1 MLFNDFVKLA
11 QKKFGDIRLADL
23 ARELDVSA
31 QVINGWKLRDKV
43 PYKYVKKLNDIIS
56 IETYKTFNTYEP
68 NVIKERI
75 SIKESKSEI
84 YKYLS
89 IAKSIYASVANNFVI
104 FILII
109 FLVVSFSFINVFY
122 FIQPQYTSRGK
133 ILPLP
138 SDQASSLQ
146 GLATTFGV
154 PSLAKGTSIDINSP
168 LLYPAILKS
177 RKLSQEVLKLKFK
190 SEGKSKKLTLYE
202 ILGIGDKYKAVD
214 YLLET
219 IDIETERNSTLIGIS
234 VTAPEPKLA
243 KDIADSV
250 INKLNDLQR
259 AYKVSRVS
267 EKRKFIE
274 ERIQKISNDLKVA
287 ETALREFREKN
298 RNIFSSPTLKLEE
311 SRLMRNE
318 SSYLQI
324 YLTLNSE
331 LELAK
336 IEEVEKGSMLAIID
350 APEIPQVRSSP
361 NRRKSIIYATIVGI
375 ILSFTTVYCL
385 NLIKI
390 YRIKRI
396 SDIFRYLNTL

>member
-11 QKKFGDIRLADL
+11 QQKFGEIRLADL

-31 QVINGWKLRDKV
+31 QVINGWKFRDKV
-43 PYKYVKKLNDIIS
+43 PYKYVKKLND
-56 IETYKTFNTYEP
+56 TFSTTASRIYQTYEP
-68 NVIKERI
+68 SAAEKNLNKEENRSDLYDFLSAIKN
-75 SIKESKSEI
+75 I
-84 YKYLS
+84 YKS
-89 IAKSIYASVANNFVI
+89 IEDNLLLFS
-104 FILII
+104 LII
-109 FLVVSFSFINVFY
+109 SLIVGAATINVF
-122 FIQPQYTSRGK
+122 FIMEPQYTSKCK

-154 PSLAKGTSIDINSP
+154 PSLAKGSSIDINSP

-177 RKLSQEVLKLKFK
+177 RKLSQEVLKLKFDSQK
-190 SEGKSKKLTLYE
+190 LSKKVSLYE
-202 ILGIGDKYKAVD
+202 ILGINDKQKAVD
-214 YLLET
+214 FLLKR
-219 IDIETERNSTLIGIS
+219 INIKTERNSTLIGIS

-250 INKLNDLQR
+250 VKKLNDLQR
-259 AYKVSRVS
+259 GYKVSRVS

-274 ERIQKISNDLKVA
+274 ERIQKISNDLKLA

-318 SSYLQI
+318 SSYLEI

-331 LELAK
+331 LERAK

-350 APEIPQVRSSP
+350 SPEVPQVRSSP
-361 NRRKSIIYATIVGI
+361 NRKKTVITSIIVGI
-375 ILSFTTVYCL
+375 ILSTATVFCL
-385 NLIKI
+385 SFSKKNNIKGI
-390 YRIKRI
+390 R
-396 SDIFRYLNTL
+396 DIFQYLQSL